1 MQEGGSPIFPIFA
14 DVGGWPTPL
23 RFSLSHS
30 ETVGAPLLRFLRG
43 GVDAAGTITF
53 YARTHTVEPGLRI
66 RRDPCFPLFVIKR
79 EGMGQPGE
87 RS

>member
-14 DVGGWPTPL
+14 DIGGWPTP
-23 RFSLSHS
+23 S
-30 ETVGAPLLRFLRG
+30 GFLFPIPKLWVPRSCAFCRG
-43 GVDAAGTITF
+43 GYDAAGTMTF

-66 RRDPCFPLFVIKR
+66 RRDPCFPLFLIKR